1 MIYRLALIAALL
13 PLASFGQLQLFLF
26 DGTTET
32 PLGVTYDAGTV
43 APGDTLEL
51 RIRVR
56 NMSTGAINLQ
66 AISIAGNGFK
76 IAAAPSLPFTLAPG
90 NAADFRTAFTPTGA
104 GTYNA
109 SLMVNNLTLGIH
121 AISAAAPSLYL
132 DGASTPLMASGTIDF
147 GSIERGSSRLLGL
160 RLSNGNATAVKIDKL
175 SVSGAGFR
183 GPIGLAAPVSLQP
196 GQSATFQIAFEPQTG
211 QSARGTLTA
220 DQRTFNLSG
229 QGLDPPLPS
238 ASIAFDSR
246 TAASAKQIRVSI
258 PLASASKVSGTGTLT
273 LEFHPAIAGA
283 SDDSAVQFLSGPKRA
298 ATVTISAGDTAAKF
312 GASADIAFQSGTTAG
327 DIVFT
332 LKLANGV
339 QQSTLTV
346 APAPIAFDLASA
358 VARIRGL
365 DVSLTGFDNTHSA
378 SQLAFTFFDRSGK
391 TIPPGQIRADASSDF
406 RRYFDTGL
414 YGGTFA
420 LRATFPLTGDYTQVG
435 AVAVE
440 MTNSVGVTKIER
452 ISF

>member
-1 MIYRLALIAALL
+1 MIYRLVLIAALL

-51 RIRVR
+51 RFRVR
-56 NMSTGAINLQ
+56 NMSTGAVNLQ
-66 AISIAGNGFK
+66 TISIAGVGFK
-76 IAAAPSLPFTLAPG
+76 ITAAPSLPYILAPG
-90 NAADFRTAFTPTGA
+90 NPADVRTTLTPTGTGA
-104 GTYNA
+104 YTA
-109 SLMVNNLTLGIH
+109 SLMVNNLTLSIH
-121 AISAAAPSLYL
+121 AVSAAAPSLYL

-160 RLSNGNATAVKIDKL
+160 RLYNGNATAVKINKL

-183 GPIGLAAPVSLQP
+183 GPIGLSAPVSLQP
-196 GQSATFQIAFEPQTG
+196 GQSASFQIAFEPQTG
-211 QSARGTLTA
+211 QSATGTLTA
-220 DQRTFNLSG
+220 DQRAFHLAG
-229 QGLDPPLPS
+229 QGLDPPLPT
-238 ASIAFDSR
+238 ASIVFDSR
-246 TAASAKQIRVSI
+246 TASSAKQIRISI
-258 PLASASKVSGTGTLT
+258 PLAMASKVAGMGTLT
-273 LEFHPAIAGA
+273 LDFHPAIAGTA
-283 SDDSAVQFLSGPKRA
+283 DDSAIQFLSGPKRA

-312 GASADIAFQSGTTAG
+312 GSSADIAFQSGTTAG

-332 LKLANGV
+332 LKLAGAV
-339 QQSTLTV
+339 QQSTLTI
-346 APAPIAFDLASA
+346 APAPIAFDLATA
-358 VARIRGL
+358 VARISGL

-440 MTNSVGVTKIER
+440 MTNSAGVTKIER